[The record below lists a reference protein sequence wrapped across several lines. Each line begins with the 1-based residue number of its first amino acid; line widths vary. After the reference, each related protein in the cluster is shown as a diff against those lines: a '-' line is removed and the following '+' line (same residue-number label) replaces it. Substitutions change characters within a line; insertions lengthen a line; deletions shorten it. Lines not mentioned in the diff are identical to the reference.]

1 MQLIPDFLTTHNIEF
16 ILRWADNDGGWTRGR
31 QGTGYEVL
39 YVKDEPNFAGLIQR
53 AVLHLGPY
61 FEDFYDAYLIRYQE
75 GDFIPLHKDEAAF
88 FGKRHHRINA
98 MVAIA
103 EAGGDL
109 LIDGKLIEFPLGAA
123 VDFFPDEEAH
133 EVTKVTAGR
142 RILFSV
148 GCWQ

>member
-1 MQLIPDFLTTHNIEF
+1 MLLILDFLTPANIDF
-16 ILRWADNDGGWTRGR
+16 IRARADAESGWTRGR

-39 YVKDEPNFAGLIQR
+39 YVKDDPDFSGLIQR
-53 AVLHLGPY
+53 AIFHLGPY

-98 MVAIA
+98 MVTCAD
-103 EAGGDL
+103 AGGDL
-109 LIDGKLIEFPLGAA
+109 YIDGKLIEFPLGAA
-123 VDFFPDEEAH
+123 VDFLPDEEEH
-133 EVTKVTAGR
+133 EVTPVVRGR
-142 RILFSV
+142 RLLLSV